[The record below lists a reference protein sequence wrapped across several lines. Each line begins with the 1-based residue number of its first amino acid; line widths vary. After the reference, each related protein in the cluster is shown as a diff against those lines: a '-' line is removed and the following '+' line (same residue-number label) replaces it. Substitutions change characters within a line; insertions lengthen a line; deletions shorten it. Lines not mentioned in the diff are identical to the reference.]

1 MLSKN
6 FLQFC
11 WHFSISR
18 SIYLVEE
25 QMQIFNFLNWSAK
38 RLIPVGNRVAS
49 VSYFLKNQKKKER
62 NI

>member
-1 MLSKN
+1 
-6 FLQFC
+6 
-11 WHFSISR
+11 
-18 SIYLVEE
+18 
-25 QMQIFNFLNWSAK
+25 MQIFNFWNWSAK